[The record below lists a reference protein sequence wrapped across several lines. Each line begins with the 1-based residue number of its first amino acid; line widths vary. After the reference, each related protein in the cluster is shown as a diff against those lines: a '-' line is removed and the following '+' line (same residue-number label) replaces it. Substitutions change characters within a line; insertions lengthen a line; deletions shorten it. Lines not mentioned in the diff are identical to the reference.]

1 MLLVSFIL
9 SVVLTLEDAIKVA
22 LSENVSV
29 KVADM
34 EIVRS
39 EYAKKGTY
47 ASLFPQ
53 IDGSAAF
60 QRTIEKQVMYMD
72 NGGGGL
78 ASMLGESMMEYL
90 APLYAQHPGILPP
103 TPSGDSGEESSGNSG
118 GISVGRWNT
127 WSAGLTASM
136 PLVNAQLWESLKISG
151 RDVEL
156 AVEKAR
162 SSRLAMVTQVKNA
175 YYSVLLAKEAFTV
188 YKSVYDNALEN
199 YNLILQKH
207 EAQKVSDLELARSA
221 ANLASV
227 VPTLYDAENNIQL
240 AMWQLK
246 AVMGVD
252 LEMEMEVSGSLE
264 DYAGSMGTLFR
275 EEDLNL
281 DSNSTMRQLA
291 IQAEQLASA
300 IKVQQLAN
308 IPSLAV
314 AFSYNFNAMANNFVF
329 SEYNWTPYSYV
340 GLSLNI
346 PIFAGGRRHS
356 NIKVAKIQSA
366 ELAAQRAETQRQLKI
381 SIRQSVSTMETAMK
395 SYDSANSALSL
406 ARKAF
411 DITNESYIVGRSTLT
426 DLNDA
431 QLTLVQT
438 RLSVCQSIFSYLS
451 AKSSLE
457 QTLGIDYQE
466 Q

>member
-1 MLLVSFIL
+1 MLLVSLIL
-9 SVVLTLEDAIKVA
+9 SVVLTLEDAIKIA

-34 EIVRS
+34 EIERS

-47 ASLFPQ
+47 AALFPQ

-78 ASMLGESMMEYL
+78 ASMLGDTMMEYL
-90 APLYAQHPGILPP
+90 APLYAQHPGIPFPP
-103 TPSGDSGEESSGNSG
+103 SSSETPKEESSNSG

-127 WSAGLTASM
+127 WTMGLTASM
-136 PLVNAQLWESLKISG
+136 PIVNAQLWESMKISAQ
-151 RDVEL
+151 DVEL

-162 SSRLAMVTQVKNA
+162 SSRLSMVTQVKNA
-175 YYSVLLAKEAFTV
+175 YYSVLLAKEAFAV
-188 YKSVYDNALEN
+188 YKSVYSNALEN
-199 YNLILQKH
+199 FNLIKQKYD
-207 EAQKVSDLELARSA
+207 AQKVSDLELARSA

-227 VPTLYDAENNIQL
+227 VPTLYESEYNIQI

-252 LEMEMEVSGSLE
+252 LEMEMEVSGRLE
-264 DYAGSMGTLFR
+264 DYAGAMGTLFL

-281 DSNSTMRQLA
+281 DANSSLRQLA

-300 IKVQQLAN
+300 IKVQQFACL
-308 IPSLAV
+308 PSLAV
-314 AFSYNFNAMANNFVF
+314 AFSYNYNAMANDFKF

-346 PIFAGGRRHS
+346 PIFAGGRRSS
-356 NIKVAKIQSA
+356 NIKVAKIQAA
-366 ELAAQRAETQRQLKI
+366 ELAMQRAETERQLKI
-381 SIRQSVSTMETAMK
+381 SIRQSINSMETAMK
-395 SYDSANSALSL
+395 SYDSANSALGL
-406 ARKAF
+406 AKKAF
-411 DITNESYIVGRSTLT
+411 DITNESYLVGRSTLT

-451 AKSSLE
+451 AKSGLE
-457 QTLGIDYQE
+457 QALGIDYQE

>member
-1 MLLVSFIL
+1 MLLVGLIL
-9 SVVLTLEDAIKVA
+9 SVVLTLEDAIKIA

-39 EYAKKGTY
+39 DYAKKGTY

-53 IDGSAAF
+53 VDGSAAF

-72 NGGGGL
+72 NDGGGI
-78 ASMLGESMMEYL
+78 ASMLGSTMMEYL
-90 APLYAQHPGILPP
+90 APLYAQHPEIPLPA
-103 TPSGDSGEESSGNSG
+103 PSSSGGGESSGNG

-127 WSAGLTASM
+127 WTVGVSASM
-136 PLVNAQLWESLKISG
+136 PLVNAKLWESLKISG
-151 RDVEL
+151 QDVEL

-175 YYSVLLAKEAFTV
+175 YYNVLLAKEAYNVYRFV
-188 YKSVYDNALEN
+188 YKNALEN
-199 YNLILQKH
+199 YNLIMQKH

-227 VPTLYDAENNIQL
+227 VPTLYESENNLKL

-252 LEMEMEVSGSLE
+252 LEMDMTVSGSLE
-264 DYAGSMGTLFR
+264 DYAVSMGTLFL
-275 EEDLNL
+275 EDELNL
-281 DSNSTMRQLA
+281 DRNSTLQQLA

-300 IKVQQLAN
+300 IKVQQFACL
-308 IPSLAV
+308 PSLAV
-314 AFSYNFNAMANNFVF
+314 AFSYNYNAMANDYKF
-329 SEYNWTPYSYV
+329 SQYNWTPYSYV

-356 NIKVAKIQSA
+356 NIKVAKTQSA
-366 ELAAQRAETQRQLKI
+366 ELALQRAETERQLKI
-381 SIRQSVSTMETAMK
+381 SIRQTVNSMETAMK
-395 SYDSANSALSL
+395 SYDSANTALGL
-406 ARKAF
+406 AKKAF
-411 DITNESYIVGRSTLT
+411 DITNESYLVGRSTLT

-438 RLSVCQSIFSYLS
+438 KLSVCQSIFSYLS
-451 AKSSLE
+451 AKSNLE